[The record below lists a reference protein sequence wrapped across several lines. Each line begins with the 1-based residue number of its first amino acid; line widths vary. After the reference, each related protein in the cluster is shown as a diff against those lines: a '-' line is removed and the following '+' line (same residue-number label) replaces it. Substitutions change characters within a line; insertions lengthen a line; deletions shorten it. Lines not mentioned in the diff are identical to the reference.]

1 MTYTTHLLGGVA
13 ASLFLASALGVS
25 DEMTYAAIA
34 GGAAIGSL
42 LPDIDHR
49 KSKISNR
56 NIGTQLTS
64 SVVSL
69 FFSHRGVIHT
79 PIFIAFLGALILPAS
94 VAFADQYWFA
104 NYTALGVLAG
114 MISHL
119 VMDTLN
125 PGGIMWLFPL
135 SRRRIHLARIKTS
148 SMAEKTF
155 AGAFAAYIAY
165 FFVGESISNI
175 WF

>member
-13 ASLFLASALGVS
+13 AGLFLASALGVT
-25 DEMTYAAIA
+25 DEVTYAAIA
-34 GGAAIGSL
+34 GGAALGSL
-42 LPDIDHR
+42 LPDLDHG
-49 KSKISNR
+49 KSKISNK

-64 SVVSL
+64 SVVRL

-79 PIFIAFLGALILPAS
+79 PIFTAFLGAALFAAS
-94 VAFADQYWFA
+94 AAFAGNYSFA
-104 NYTALGVLAG
+104 DDAVSGVIAG

-135 SRRRIHLARIKTS
+135 SRRRISIARIKTS
-148 SMAEKTF
+148 SKAEKTF
-155 AGAFAAYIAY
+155 AGVFAAYIAY
-165 FFVGESISNI
+165 SFLGGSINNI